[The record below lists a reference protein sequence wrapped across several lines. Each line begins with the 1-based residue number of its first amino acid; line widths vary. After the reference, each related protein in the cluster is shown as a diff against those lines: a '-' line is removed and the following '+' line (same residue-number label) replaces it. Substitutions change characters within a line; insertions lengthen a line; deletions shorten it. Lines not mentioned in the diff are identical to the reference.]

1 MTFNLTEDRPMR
13 LSTIPNNVF
22 WPIWSVLLAGV
33 AAAFTW
39 GLSAHHEP
47 ERSIG
52 VLTFVAGM
60 IVLCLSAGLRHNRR
74 AQVRTSPAARRYL
87 MRFLPAM
94 ALYGLALFGAIWL
107 YQHHKPTGVLA
118 YLVALAPALPIMGAI
133 WAVGRFFIEEDD
145 EFQRKIMIE
154 SYLWATGA
162 TLAICTVVGFL
173 QAFDLVQPIQLWTVF
188 PLLAVCLVPAQGWV
202 RWKYR

>member
-13 LSTIPNNVF
+13 LSTIPNRYF
-22 WPIWSVLLAGV
+22 WPVWMLFLVGLIGAFLWGILMAPAAPRAYVIGVYVAGV
-33 AAAFTW
+33 FALAF
-39 GLSAHHEP
+39 S
-47 ERSIG
+47 
-52 VLTFVAGM
+52 
-60 IVLCLSAGLRHNRR
+60 
-74 AQVRTSPAARRYL
+74 AARRQRIRTGGRVSTAARKYL
-87 MRFLPAM
+87 MRFLPSM
-94 ALYGLALFGAIWL
+94 ALYGVALVAAIWL

-173 QAFDLVQPIQLWTVF
+173 QAFDLVPAIQLWTVF
-188 PLLAVCLVPAQGWV
+188 PLMAVCLVPAQGWV